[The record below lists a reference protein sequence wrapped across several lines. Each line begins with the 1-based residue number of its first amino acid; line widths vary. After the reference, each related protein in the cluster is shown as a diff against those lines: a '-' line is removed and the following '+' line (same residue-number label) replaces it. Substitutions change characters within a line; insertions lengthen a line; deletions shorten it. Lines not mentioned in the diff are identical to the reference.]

1 MKVGVVGLGYV
12 GLSIAIVFAEQG
24 NTVIGV
30 EVDSEKVEK
39 LRKGIPT
46 MFEPGIKEHLER
58 ALPNLHVS
66 SDYSTLSEAKFIYV
80 AVPTPTVDNRIDL
93 SYVEQAALSIK
104 AACPNSVIVI
114 KSTVVPGTARKISAL
129 TGMEVVSNPEFT
141 REGHAI
147 EDTLHPDRIV
157 LGAVRQELMDELE
170 VLFEFSG
177 AQVIKTNNENA
188 ELIKYASNAYLAT
201 KISYANE
208 LAKLC
213 ERVGCDV
220 DVVTRGMGLDKR
232 IGPQFLKPGL
242 GWGGSC
248 FPKDTQA
255 LVAFAE
261 DSLSRLTIVETAIEV
276 NNKMVQHAI
285 NLIKEI
291 AGGCLSGKRIGVLGV
306 TFKEDTDDV
315 RSSKSIELI
324 ERLSG
329 EEHAQ
334 VNVYDPIARYSKN
347 CIMYE
352 SLSECVANSDI
363 IVVATEWDGFRSA
376 LRGVEKP
383 VLDMRRILD
392 LKEHPGIYAIGLG
405 RRESGNG
412 QMRSKA
418 TL

>member
-147 EDTLHPDRIV
+147 EDTSKCL
-157 LGAVRQELMDELE
+157 
-170 VLFEFSG
+170 
-177 AQVIKTNNENA
+177 
-188 ELIKYASNAYLAT
+188 Y
-201 KISYANE
+201 
-208 LAKLC
+208 
-213 ERVGCDV
+213 
-220 DVVTRGMGLDKR
+220 
-232 IGPQFLKPGL
+232 
-242 GWGGSC
+242 
-248 FPKDTQA
+248 
-255 LVAFAE
+255 
-261 DSLSRLTIVETAIEV
+261 LSRCVLVWIILIDLTQE
-276 NNKMVQHAI
+276 
-285 NLIKEI
+285 
-291 AGGCLSGKRIGVLGV
+291 
-306 TFKEDTDDV
+306 
-315 RSSKSIELI
+315 EL
-324 ERLSG
+324 
-329 EEHAQ
+329 
-334 VNVYDPIARYSKN
+334 
-347 CIMYE
+347 
-352 SLSECVANSDI
+352 
-363 IVVATEWDGFRSA
+363 FA
-376 LRGVEKP
+376 LCCAA
-383 VLDMRRILD
+383 LQQSMRRSLRASLNVSLWVSRAAGFSSTRTYFIFCSLC
-392 LKEHPGIYAIGLG
+392 
-405 RRESGNG
+405 
-412 QMRSKA
+412 
-418 TL
+418 